1 MHRFPIKDFGNDSD
15 YLLGWVLFM
24 QRYQLDNA
32 KTFEKLRKSA
42 CENQRRMLD
51 VALKTLT
58 EISYCWL
65 YCRY

>member
-1 MHRFPIKDFGNDSD
+1 MHRFSIKDFGNDSD
-15 YLLGWVLFM
+15 YLLGWALFM

-32 KTFEKLRKSA
+32 KTFELLRKSA

-65 YCRY
+65 CCRY